1 MRWMGY
7 VVLAA
12 GCAAQTPATEA
23 PLDPPADTDTP
34 DAPGPTVDT
43 DLPPPD
49 TDPCGVFLQ
58 VGTGEFSWED
68 LDSLQDVEMVH
79 GPQGGWHI
87 LWSVMLSGTEPTAQ
101 LHGTITDLDSAVVV
115 SDITYNVALDPVDD
129 CIGESIGQYGYL
141 DVSGLASGSL
151 DTPPELLVGHTLLL
165 RVEAA
170 DFAGTT
176 ASDDIL
182 VTAVADPE
190 DVN

>member
-1 MRWMGY
+1 VRI
-7 VVLAA
+7 VLLAA
-12 GCAAQTPATEA
+12 GCAAETLDTDATTP
-23 PLDPPADTDTP
+23 DSPADTDAPTP
-34 DAPGPTVDT
+34 PGPTGDT
-43 DLPPPD
+43 DVPPP
-49 TDPCGVFLQ
+49 TDEPCDVFAQ
-58 VGTGEFSWED
+58 VGSGENYFIP
-68 LDSLQDVEMVH
+68 LASLEEVEMVH

-87 LWSVMLSGTEPTAQ
+87 LWSVRLSGTEPTAQ

-170 DFAGTT
+170 DFVGTA

-182 VTAVADPE
+182 VIAVPDPE
-190 DVN
+190 DVD